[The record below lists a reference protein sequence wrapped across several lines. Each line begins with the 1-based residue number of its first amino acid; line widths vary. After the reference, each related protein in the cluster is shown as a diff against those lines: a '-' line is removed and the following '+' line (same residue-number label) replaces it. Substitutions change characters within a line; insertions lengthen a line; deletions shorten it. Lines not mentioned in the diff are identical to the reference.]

1 MEKSRRSGEK
11 EEARQGFGRRGRFL
25 VNKAKK
31 KVLYSAHRLQTVV
44 GVAGRTSDNCVS
56 LCVEDVKNKLKKEK
70 KKFEW
75 SGVAECGW
83 TSGAD
88 DVAGLFLTRHMM
100 YFFC

>member
-1 MEKSRRSGEK
+1 M
-11 EEARQGFGRRGRFL
+11 
-25 VNKAKK
+25 
-31 KVLYSAHRLQTVV
+31 
-44 GVAGRTSDNCVS
+44 S
-56 LCVEDVKNKLKKEK
+56 LCVEDVKKKLKKEK

-88 DVAGLFLTRHMM
+88 DVAGLFLTRHM

>member
-1 MEKSRRSGEK
+1 M
-11 EEARQGFGRRGRFL
+11 
-25 VNKAKK
+25 
-31 KVLYSAHRLQTVV
+31 
-44 GVAGRTSDNCVS
+44 S
-56 LCVEDVKNKLKKEK
+56 LCVEDVKNKLKIEK